1 MLIPADGAGVYKALR
16 FISVKKLLHLYLIFL
31 KIGAVTFGGG
41 LAMYPIL
48 RREFIE
54 DRGWITDEEL
64 TDYYAVGQCTPGVVA
79 INVSTFIGNKR
90 GGLPGGFAATFGFVT
105 APFLVI
111 ALLAASLRAFSEY
124 PVVKNAF
131 SGVRVCVCVLVVT
144 AVSRLWRNSVKD
156 WVTFSVFAFVFALC
170 AAASLLPF
178 SVSPAAVVAASALF
192 GAVWRRCGR
201 KAK

>member
-1 MLIPADGAGVYKALR
+1 MVS
-16 FISVKKLLHLYLIFL
+16 SVKNLLRLYLIFL

-48 RREFIE
+48 HREFIE
-54 DRGWITDEEL
+54 DRGWITEDEL

-90 GGLPGGFAATFGFVT
+90 GGVPGGFISTFGFVT

-111 ALLAASLRAFSEY
+111 ALLAASLRAFSGY

-131 SGVRVCVCVLVVT
+131 AGVRVCVCVLVVN
-144 AVSRLWRNSVKD
+144 AVSRLWKNSVKD
-156 WVTFSVFAFVFALC
+156 RVTFFIFAFVFALC
-170 AAASLLPF
+170 ASASLLPF

-192 GAVWRRCGR
+192 GIAWQRCRRR
-201 KAK
+201 TK